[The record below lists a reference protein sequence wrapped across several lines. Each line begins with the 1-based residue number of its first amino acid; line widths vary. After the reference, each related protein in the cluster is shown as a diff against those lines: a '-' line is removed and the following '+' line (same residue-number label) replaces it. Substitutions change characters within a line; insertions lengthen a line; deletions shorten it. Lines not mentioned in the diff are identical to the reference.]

1 MENLQM
7 KNEKLYKMLKGL
19 KDNCEEIDVVST
31 RDGKYTAKLNGKF
44 LHSKYNPS
52 KEAEKVI
59 SNYSIKDKKVVV
71 LFGIGFGYYLEEVL
85 KSVGSDTKIFIVEKN
100 LYLLKKLFEVREF
113 DKILNNKN
121 IFIYHTSQKFEFV
134 YKLEENLKVGF
145 GLEYEIIVHKV
156 ESEFYSKEYNE
167 FIFEIKNSLSNN
179 LVNTS
184 TIFEFSKMWQ
194 KNRFMN
200 LNNFAK
206 SIPAITL
213 FNELKNVPAVIV
225 AAGPSLD
232 KNIMYLKW
240 IKNKALIIAV
250 GTVLKKLFDEGIEPD
265 IIVSVD
271 GGEPNWEHFSRVDYE
286 DVPLAYEPML
296 NPKISSKHKGIKVG
310 FVTQDVVSAWAEKIL
325 GEMGFV
331 KSGGTVAISSY
342 DFAVKLGCNPIILLG
357 QDLAYSGGKSHVSS
371 TVYENDDVKEES
383 EDIHQM
389 EVLDIFGE
397 KALTD
402 RKFFTFK
409 QYFERFISGDKGM
422 NSKLEVIDATE
433 GGAKITGTEVM
444 TLKDVYFKY
453 INDKNIDFRKILESK
468 MKNINFDE
476 RLKKIEDGKKDLK
489 NKLINFLKIVEKG
502 IKVINKL
509 QKNPNKLF
517 SDKLDKIDVELKK
530 KLEVSFFITYI
541 TQPILSTVIKE
552 STNNK
557 LLNDVLKSNL
567 KLYKGMKEAV
577 EYTLKCLEVE

>member
-1 MENLQM
+1 MKNLQG
-7 KNEKLYKMLKGL
+7 KNIKLYKMLKEL
-19 KDNCEEIDVVST
+19 DNSCEEVEVIST
-31 RDGKYTAKLNGKF
+31 KNGEYTAKLNGKF
-44 LHSKYNPS
+44 LHSKYNPY

-59 SNYSIKDKKVVV
+59 SNYSIKEKKVVT
-71 LFGIGFGYYLEEVL
+71 LFGIGFGYYLEEIL
-85 KSVGSDTKIFIVEKN
+85 KHIKSDTKIFIIEEN
-100 LYLLKKLFEVREF
+100 LCLLKKLFEIRNF
-113 DKILNNKN
+113 DKMLLNEN
-121 IFIYHTSQKFEFV
+121 IFIYHTSQKFEFI

-145 GLEYEIIVHKV
+145 ALDYEVIVHKV

-167 FIFEIKNSLSNN
+167 FISEMKNSLSNN
-179 LVNTS
+179 LVNTA

-200 LNNFAK
+200 LKNFAK
-206 SIPAITL
+206 SIPAISL
-213 FNELKNVPAVIV
+213 FNELKNMPAVIV

-250 GTVLKKLFDEGIEPD
+250 GTVLKKLLAEGIEPD

-271 GGEPNWEHFSRVDYE
+271 GGEPNWEHFSRIDYE
-286 DVPLAYEPML
+286 EIPLAYEPML

-342 DFAVKLGCNPIILLG
+342 DFAIKLGCNPIILLG

-371 TVYENDDVKEES
+371 TVYENDEVKEES

-389 EVLDIFGE
+389 EVLDIFNE
-397 KALTD
+397 KILTD

-409 QYFERFISGDKGM
+409 QYFERFIAGDKAGNNM
-422 NSKLEVIDATE
+422 LKIIDATE
-433 GGAKITGTEVM
+433 GGAKISGTEIM

-453 INDKNIDFRKILESK
+453 IADKNIDFRKILESK
-468 MKNINFDE
+468 IDTIDFNE

-489 NKLINFLKIVEKG
+489 SKLIKFLKIVEKG

-509 QKNPNKLF
+509 QKNPNKVF
-517 SDKLDKIDVELKK
+517 SDKLDKIDIELKK
-530 KLEVSFFITYI
+530 ELEVSFFITYI
-541 TQPILSTVIKE
+541 TQPIISTVIKE
-552 STNNK
+552 KVNNK
-557 LLNDVLKSNL
+557 DLNDILKSNL
-567 KLYKGMKEAV
+567 KLYKGIKEAV
-577 EYTLKCLEVE
+577 EYTLECLGEE